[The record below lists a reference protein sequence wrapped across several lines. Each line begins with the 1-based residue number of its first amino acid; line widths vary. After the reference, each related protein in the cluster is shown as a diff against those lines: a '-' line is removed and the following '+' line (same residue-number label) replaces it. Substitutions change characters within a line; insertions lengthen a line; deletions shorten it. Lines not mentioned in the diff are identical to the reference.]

1 MISPP
6 LGAALIAARRLAL
19 PAVAE
24 PVGLD
29 DLLGRVLAADVPA
42 RADLPAADSSAM
54 DGWAVRAADLPGSVR
69 VVGESRAGVPF
80 HGTVGPGEATRLSTG
95 ALVPDGADTVLRA
108 EDGEEQGG
116 VLTTAASPRIG
127 RDIRFGAEDLHAGAP
142 VLRAGTY
149 LNGPRVGAVAA
160 AGHAHAMCR
169 VPPSVAVVT
178 TGSELVDPGGPV
190 GHGTVFDSNRHGLRA
205 QVLEAGG
212 RVVSHVTVEDDAARV
227 RAALAD
233 AVEAADMVVVAGGL
247 SIGRHDHVRAGLHDL
262 GLRPTF
268 SRMAMRPGRPTTLG
282 TIGECRVLAVPGNPA
297 AAAVGV
303 HLLGRALL
311 GTEVPWQPM
320 PLAAPMSSGGHLD
333 EVIRCRV
340 VSGRAV
346 PLPNQGSGS
355 ISSLAGADVLAW
367 LPWGRR
373 HFAAGDPVQV
383 SRL

>member
-6 LGAALIAARRLAL
+6 LGAALQAARRLAL
-19 PAVAE
+19 PVMAE
-24 PVGLD
+24 EVPLHE
-29 DLLGRVLAADVPA
+29 LRGRVLAHHVTA
-42 RADLPAADSSAM
+42 RAPLPAADSSAM
-54 DGWAVRAADLPGSVR
+54 DGWAVRADDMPGQVR

-80 HGTVGPGEATRLSTG
+80 RGAVGTGEATRISTG

-108 EDGEEQGG
+108 EDGTEHAGMLRTG
-116 VLTTAASPRIG
+116 VAPERG
-127 RDIRFGAEDLHAGAP
+127 RDIRFGAEDLRKGEP
-142 VLRAGTY
+142 VLRAGT
-149 LNGPRVGAVAA
+149 LVTGVRVGAVAA
-160 AGHAHAMCR
+160 AGHAVAMCR
-169 VPPSVAVVT
+169 VPPTVAVVT

-205 QVLEAGG
+205 QLEEAGG

-227 RAALAD
+227 QAALAHAVD
-233 AVEAADMVVVAGGL
+233 AAEMVVVAGGL
-247 SIGRHDHVRAGLHDL
+247 SVGRHDHVRAGLHAL
-262 GLRPTF
+262 GLVPAF

-282 TIGECRVLAVPGNPA
+282 TIGPCRVLAVPGNPA

-320 PLAAPMSSGGHLD
+320 PLGAPMESAARLD
-333 EVIRCRV
+333 EIMRCRV
-340 VSGRAV
+340 IDGRV
-346 PLPNQGSGS
+346 QPLPKQGSGS